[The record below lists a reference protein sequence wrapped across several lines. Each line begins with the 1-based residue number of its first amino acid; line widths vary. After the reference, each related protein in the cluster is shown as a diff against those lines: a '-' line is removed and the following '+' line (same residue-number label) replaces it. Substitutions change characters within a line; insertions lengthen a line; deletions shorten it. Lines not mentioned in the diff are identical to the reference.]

1 MSTDVGS
8 IGNIRELAQQVTLVE
23 NAGIGSAEFLS
34 ALPTPSAH
42 IIGLT
47 GPPGVGKST
56 STSALITQLRGEGK
70 KVAVLAVDPSSTF
83 SKGAL
88 LGDRIRMQ
96 EHARD
101 PGVFIR
107 SLAARGHLGG
117 LTESIYSVLKVISA
131 AGFEVIIIETVG
143 VGQSE
148 IEVAK
153 MADTSIVMAAPG
165 AGDGI
170 QAAKAG
176 ILEIA
181 DIFTVN
187 KADRPGADA
196 TARELRGMLAM
207 SGESHDWISPVIPTI
222 ATEGTGFPEL
232 TASIALHHNFLTEN
246 GLLEAKRV
254 SRIRESL
261 MARTLNDLA
270 HRARSVEAEQTLAKR
285 CAAGTLSEASAVELI
300 RDAMNT
306 RS

>member
-1 MSTDVGS
+1 M
-8 IGNIRELAQQVTLVE
+8 
-23 NAGIGSAEFLS
+23 
-34 ALPTPSAH
+34 
-42 IIGLT
+42 
-47 GPPGVGKST
+47 
-56 STSALITQLRGEGK
+56 
-70 KVAVLAVDPSSTF
+70 
-83 SKGAL
+83 
-88 LGDRIRMQ
+88 
-96 EHARD
+96 
-101 PGVFIR
+101 
-107 SLAARGHLGG
+107 
-117 LTESIYSVLKVISA
+117 
-131 AGFEVIIIETVG
+131 G

-153 MADTSIVMAAPG
+153 MADTSIVIAAPG

-187 KADRPGADA
+187 KADRHGADA

-285 CAAGTLSEASAVELI
+285 CAAGTLSEASAVEI
-300 RDAMNT
+300 IHDAMNT